1 MAKADVA
8 RGRLSLRAATATA
21 AAATG
26 FLHPESERCDELH
39 CAGGCDRIVVAIW
52 APSGV
57 LQQRQ
62 HIAAAEEAKFGCP
75 RARAEQLRRELTPK
89 LEANLRSEIEAELRR
104 TLSTALDTECRRAEY
119 DKGRHEGYAAAQAVW
134 EITLEAERA
143 RAAELTTETAALAA
157 YKVLGTAPASEQAR
171 GR

>member
-1 MAKADVA
+1 M
-8 RGRLSLRAATATA
+8 
-21 AAATG
+21 
-26 FLHPESERCDELH
+26 
-39 CAGGCDRIVVAIW
+39 
-52 APSGV
+52 
-57 LQQRQ
+57 
-62 HIAAAEEAKFGCP
+62 
-75 RARAEQLRRELTPK
+75 
-89 LEANLRSEIEAELRR
+89 RR